1 MSIINNEDTNI
12 IDLLFI
18 NKKDGDNLSS
28 FFYISNPDGTIR
40 WIYPI
45 SLKRPTFLAFYST
58 SSMRAK
64 LIALSIKTFFLF
76 KLNKLLKAK
85 PLEINIDKKSI
96 IGNIL
101 ENYPTYNYSIFTG
114 TVGVNRKAILEL
126 NKNNETEYFV
136 KISLT
141 ESSKELIHNE
151 ADILEYINSF
161 TFENIE
167 IPKIIE
173 KNDDYIIIDNIKQN
187 SSYQTNS
194 IDDIHIKALDDLYS
208 RTLTEK
214 KLEDIDSVK
223 ESSLILN
230 KLETSEI
237 NTKLPHEKIKD
248 ILTNIANIKSTLT
261 NDIKINLGLAHCD
274 FTPWNMYVTNN
285 KLSVFDWE
293 LSNKDTVL
301 LYDLFHYIFQA
312 EILINK
318 QGYSS
323 IINTINTVFQNEHLK
338 EIIKKYNID
347 INLNYILYLEYT
359 VLYYLDKYN
368 SQEELHSQVFWLIDI
383 WNKALK
389 DIVKK
394 EGKVIHE

>member
-1 MSIINNEDTNI
+1 MIQNDEIILKTLFNDQDNENER
-12 IDLLFI
+12 
-18 NKKDGDNLSS
+18 KD

-40 WIYPI
+40 WIYPV

-58 SSMRAK
+58 SSTRAK

-85 PLEINIDKKSI
+85 PLEISVDKKSI
-96 IGNIL
+96 VGKIL
-101 ENYPTYNYSIFTG
+101 ENYPEYNYSIFTG

-126 NKNNETEYFV
+126 NKNNKTEYFI

-151 ADILEYINSF
+151 ADILEYISSF

-208 RTLTEK
+208 RTLAEK

-223 ESSLILN
+223 ESNLILN
-230 KLETSEI
+230 KLETSDI
-237 NTKLPHEKIKD
+237 NTKLPSDKIEN
-248 ILTNIANIKSTLT
+248 IFTNIASIKSTLT
-261 NDIKINLGLAHCD
+261 NDMSISLSLSLAHCD

-293 LSNKDTVL
+293 LSKKNTVL
-301 LYDLFHYIFQA
+301 LYDLFHYIFQT

-318 QGYSS
+318 QDYSS
-323 IINTINTVFQNEHLK
+323 IINTINTVFKNEYLK

-383 WNKALK
+383 WNEALK

-394 EGKVIHE
+394 EGKVINE